1 VASICGAKAVA
12 RSESEHQLKSVDL
25 QRRDITVVGAG
36 ITGLWQALTLSRRGH
51 RVRLIERSEIPF
63 VESASR
69 WAGAMLAPDCE
80 AEAALP
86 VVRELGLAGLP
97 IWQAVYPGV
106 ATRGSLVVAGARD
119 RGEINR
125 FAQMTNA
132 HTEVDGIRLAE
143 LEPDLAGRF
152 SNALFYPHEAHLA
165 TPLAL
170 DFLLGEA
177 QRAGTTVTFGLTWGS
192 AKGGAETVIDCR
204 GLGARQELS
213 GLRGVRGER
222 IVVRSH
228 EVRLSRPVRL
238 LHPRHSL
245 YVVPW
250 GDARHMIG
258 ATLIESEDDGPMTV
272 RSALELLGLA
282 YALHPAFGEAEI
294 LDMGAG
300 VRPAFAD
307 NTPKI
312 IVRGASIHVNGLHRH
327 GFLLAPVL
335 AMLVAD
341 FLESGRIDPRVM
353 TVERDS

>member
-1 VASICGAKAVA
+1 
-12 RSESEHQLKSVDL
+12 
-25 QRRDITVVGAG
+25 
-36 ITGLWQALTLSRRGH
+36 
-51 RVRLIERSEIPF
+51 
-63 VESASR
+63 
-69 WAGAMLAPDCE
+69 MLAPDCE

-86 VVRELGLAGLP
+86 VVRELGFAGLP

-106 ATRGSLVVAGARD
+106 TQRGSLVVASARD

-125 FAQMTNA
+125 FAQMTSG
-132 HTEVDGIRLAE
+132 HTKVDSIRLAE

-152 SNALFYPHEAHLA
+152 SSALFYPHEAHLV
-165 TPLAL
+165 TPLGL

-177 QRAGTTVTFGLTWGS
+177 QRAGTSVTLGLTWD
-192 AKGGAETVIDCR
+192 GAAAGPEIIIDCR
-204 GLGARQELS
+204 GFGARQELP

-222 IVVRSH
+222 IVVRSR
-228 EVRLSRPVRL
+228 EVQLSRPVRL
-238 LHPRHSL
+238 LHPRHPL

-294 LDMGAG
+294 LDIGVG

-312 IVRGASIHVNGLHRH
+312 IIRGSSIHVNGLHRH
-327 GFLLAPVL
+327 GFLLAPAL
-335 AMLVAD
+335 ASLVDD
-341 FLESGRIDPRVM
+341 FLERGTIDQRVM
-353 TVERDS
+353 TVDRDT

>member
-1 VASICGAKAVA
+1 
-12 RSESEHQLKSVDL
+12 
-25 QRRDITVVGAG
+25 
-36 ITGLWQALTLSRRGH
+36 
-51 RVRLIERSEIPF
+51 
-63 VESASR
+63 
-69 WAGAMLAPDCE
+69 MLAPDCE

-106 ATRGSLVVAGARD
+106 TRRGSLVVASARD

-125 FAQMTNA
+125 FAQLTSG
-132 HTEVDGIRLAE
+132 HTEINSIGVAE

-152 SNALFYPHEAHLA
+152 SSALFYPHEAHLA
-165 TPLAL
+165 THLAL

-177 QRAGTTVTFGLTWGS
+177 QRAGTSVTFGFTWD
-192 AKGGAETVIDCR
+192 GAAAGTDIIIDCR
-204 GLGARQELS
+204 GFGARQELP

-222 IVVRSH
+222 IVVRSR

-238 LHPRHSL
+238 LHPRHPL

-250 GDARHMIG
+250 GDTRHMIG

-294 LDMGAG
+294 VDMGAG

-312 IVRGASIHVNGLHRH
+312 IIRGSSIHVNGLHRH
-327 GFLLAPVL
+327 GFLLAPAL
-335 AMLVAD
+335 AKLVDD
-341 FLESGRIDPRVM
+341 FLESGTIDPRVM
-353 TVERDS
+353 TVERDT